1 MGAPDEPRCQ
11 SEWRL
16 RAKALIARL
25 TAELSEDA
33 TVEERRKTL
42 WAKVGQRIM
51 ALFGAGRYGAK
62 RCANTLHAM
71 ATSAPIQPTRSFNGR
86 TMSTSRSGRAAKMRK
101 APTIEFR
108 TIDAAAKSGASF
120 LVKRG
125 QDMALARWAA
135 TRGSIRRR
143 LAARSISSPRPI
155 TTQAG
160 VAPGRWSVAKARAHP
175 DQLGFAFTAP
185 VPATGAAALAGRARC
200 A

>member
-125 QDMALARWAA
+125 QDMALARWAGDAWVYPA
-135 TRGSIRRR
+135 TSG
-143 LAARSISSPRPI
+143 RSIDFEPEAYYDPSWRS
-155 TTQAG
+155 AG
-160 VAPGRWSVAKARAHP
+160 AVVRG
-175 DQLGFAFTAP
+175 
-185 VPATGAAALAGRARC
+185 
-200 A
+200 